1 MQRLTSLLLSSLL
14 LASPALAMDVVPE
27 AAPAAKA
34 KPATVEPESAPITPS
49 TVPPQPAPVDAVA
62 TRKAG
67 ARWLVQHQNADGGWG
82 AASFAQRNQDRGPS
96 GQSDVATTSLALM
109 ALQRDAGETDAHQ
122 ASIRKGLDYV
132 LRAIEKAPAR
142 GVSLDAPK
150 GTQPQGKLGPNVDTH
165 FAALLLGDVDRR
177 VGEKL
182 YTRTQ
187 IAYDK
192 VLSKVVAAQR
202 KDGSFDANGW
212 APVLSSSVA
221 ARSLYTALDKGKR
234 VDQVVLDRAQAFNE
248 KLVDEES
255 GRFDSSSG
263 AGVDL
268 YAAASALQGN
278 KKGGKTVAPEAAE
291 RAERKAEKAAD
302 RLRED
307 QAAMIRGFGSV
318 GGEEMLSYM
327 MISDT
332 LAEERGDDWET
343 WQTAIASHLRATQ
356 NGDGSWSGHHC
367 ITSTPFVTAAAVLTL
382 GAGDAFPQV
391 TQSGESAPDVQ
402 SAATSATRTVQ

>member
-1 MQRLTSLLLSSLL
+1 MQRLPSLLLSSLL
-14 LASPALAMDVVPE
+14 LVGPASLLVGPTSAAELTRAAQPT
-27 AAPAAKA
+27 AAPVA
-34 KPATVEPESAPITPS
+34 E
-49 TVPPQPAPVDAVA
+49 QPASIDAVA

-82 AASFAQRNQDRGPS
+82 AASFARRNADRGPS
-96 GQSDVATTSLALM
+96 GSSDIATTALALM
-109 ALQRDAGETDAHQ
+109 ALQRDAG
-122 ASIRKGLDYV
+122 ASDLHLAPIQKGLDYV
-132 LRAIEKAPAR
+132 LTAIEKAPTA
-142 GVSLDAPK
+142 GVSLEGPK

-165 FAALLLGDVDRR
+165 FAALLLGDIDKR
-177 VGEKL
+177 VGKKL

-192 VLSKVVAAQR
+192 VLTKVVSAQR
-202 KDGSFDANGW
+202 DDGSFDANGW

-221 ARSLYTALDKGKR
+221 AQSLYKALDKGKR
-234 VDQVVLDRAQAFNE
+234 FDQAVLDRAQSYNE
-248 KLVDEES
+248 KLVDEDS

-291 RAERKAEKAAD
+291 RAERKASKTAD

-307 QAAMIRGFGSV
+307 RTAMIRGFGSV

-332 LAEERGDDWET
+332 LAEEGGDDFDK
-343 WQTAIASHLRATQ
+343 WQVRIGQHLSASQ
-356 NGDGSWSGHHC
+356 NQDGSWTGHHC
-367 ITSTPFVTAAAVLTL
+367 ITSTPFVTAAALMTL
-382 GAGDAFPQV
+382 GAETPGTPVAQ
-391 TQSGESAPDVQ
+391 
-402 SAATSATRTVQ
+402 R